1 MTLKEFKTEA
11 QQRGNYFDNS
21 ENAAHEWAKS
31 WGLTYWRLVWFYK
44 EFRVGGMVYRSGM
57 WRGRWGGHTVTECTI
72 DGEAVSKY
80 RFEKALATFTAPEM
94 TDEEKARHEAQERNR
109 EAQLAE
115 YWRKYHEREERRA
128 QRARKTE
135 ADRRQLRLNFA

>member
-31 WGLTYWRLVWFYK
+31 WGLTWWRLVWFYK

-57 WRGRWGGHTVTECTI
+57 WRGRHGGHTVTECTI

-94 TDEEKARHEAQERNR
+94 TAEEKARREAQERNR
-109 EAQLAE
+109 LSPGANTMSA
-115 YWRKYHEREERRA
+115 RSDAHKGHAR
-128 QRARKTE
+128 QRPTPGNYA
-135 ADRRQLRLNFA
+135 